1 MSMSPLSFQQ
11 PTVIHLFG
19 WDHEEDVEIPMMFG
33 FQVGHLRRS
42 NGSYLTSLKS
52 PTSVFS
58 SPQLLQGEQYFAS
71 LQTTTSAFSPFQG
84 EQYFTSLQ
92 TPTSDFSS
100 PPPIQGE
107 QYFSSLQTPT
117 SDFSSPLPLQ
127 GEQYFTFV
135 ESEDSDVP
143 PSDFKPIKKDQK
155 IGRPPNSFLLFR
167 RDFQAREGKKLPA
180 NSKRPTCASWSS
192 KASAAWRELD
202 ATTRKRWGDIAATE
216 KALHAQ
222 LYPDYKF
229 KPNKRR
235 KNEKNGPPVI
245 RPTSAIVLG

>member
-1 MSMSPLSFQQ
+1 MSMSPLRSQQ

-33 FQVGHLRRS
+33 FQVGHLCRS

-52 PTSVFS
+52 QTSVFS
-58 SPQLLQGEQYFAS
+58 PFQGEQYFTS
-71 LQTTTSAFSPFQG
+71 LQTPTSDFSPLQG

-107 QYFSSLQTPT
+107 QYFTSLQIPT
-117 SDFSSPLPLQ
+117 SDFSSPPPLQ

-135 ESEDSDVP
+135 EFEDSDVSP
-143 PSDFKPIKKDQK
+143 PDFKPIKKDQK

-167 RDFQAREGKKLPA
+167 RDFQAREAKKLPA

-202 ATTRKRWGDIAATE
+202 AATRKRWGDIAATE

-235 KNEKNGPPVI
+235 KNEKNGPPALA
-245 RPTSAIVLG
+245 RPTSEIIVG